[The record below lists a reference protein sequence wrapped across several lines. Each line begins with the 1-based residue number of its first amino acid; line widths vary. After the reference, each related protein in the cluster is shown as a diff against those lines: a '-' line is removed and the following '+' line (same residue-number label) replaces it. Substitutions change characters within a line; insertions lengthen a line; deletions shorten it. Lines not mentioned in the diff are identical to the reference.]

1 MNFLSILGDFT
12 NCCDPIIIIH
22 DTPIPSPLDM
32 QGTQFKRIK
41 ANATDDETIV
51 SVKIRYRFSEE
62 DNWNISKMSLDLAA
76 DYYYFDV
83 LVPTEN
89 GSLTFTIAVAD
100 ILSLTSETDFYMI
113 NFENAKVTSPASSI
127 DPLLVITTLL
137 GLSAG

>member
-1 MNFLSILGDFT
+1 
-12 NCCDPIIIIH
+12 
-22 DTPIPSPLDM
+22 M